1 MTFLQ
6 IHKIIAALGTI
17 ATGLLSLLRPRSI
30 KDFTGLEASS
40 PRAVT
45 EIRSVLGGLFVGV
58 GLAPF
63 LLPHPAVFQTL
74 GVMYLAIGLVRA
86 VSMVVD
92 KSTERS
98 NVISLVVEIVFGVIL
113 VV

>member
-1 MTFLQ
+1 MILQ
-6 IHKIIAALGTI
+6 ILQYIGCGLTV
-17 ATGLLSLLRPRSI
+17 ATGLLSLFAPQ
-30 KDFTGLEASS
+30 KTVGFTGLS
-40 PRAVT
+40 PQGGRGIT